1 MMQTDAQLTSS
12 PKDTDT
18 QTPVEHL
25 TATSKT
31 HTFAC
36 VRELTLKSSHTHK
49 YTLIL
54 FLMHETLMHMHF
66 SVHLHSCKNSKVIS

>member
-25 TATSKT
+25 TATSKHTHICMCAGTHIKNLKHT
-31 HTFAC
+31 HTHTKYFFNARNTNAHLFQC
-36 VRELTLKSSHTHK
+36 SLTFRPKLKTD
-49 YTLIL
+49 
-54 FLMHETLMHMHF
+54 
-66 SVHLHSCKNSKVIS
+66 